1 VQHFPAELIMATGSA
16 DRAGG
21 FTHLELPPPYGHL
34 ILDVGVHRELLD
46 DGAERGDL
54 ALSAH
59 LTRWRRRQKS

>member
-21 FTHLELPPPYGHL
+21 FTHL
-34 ILDVGVHRELLD
+34 ILDVGVHREQLD